1 MTPYVLGFMFNESR
15 DHVVLLEKNRPNWQA
30 GCLNGLG
37 GKIEKNESPWMAM
50 VREYQEEAG
59 VLTDMNHWTH
69 YCDLIGDDYTV
80 FIFSCFN
87 QEYLQASR
95 TKEDESVMVFSV
107 DEISHRRC
115 VSNVPWL
122 VHLALD
128 ENYSKPFQVTANYCK
143 KD

>member
-1 MTPYVLGFMFNESR
+1 MFDEVG
-15 DHVVLLEKNRPNWQA
+15 DQVVLIQKNKPSWQA
-30 GCLNGLG
+30 DCLNGLG

-69 YCDLIGDDYTV
+69 YCDLIGDDYMVYV
-80 FIFSCFN
+80 FWCKNDEYFKTSMTKESEKVCKVSISAFSCYTF
-87 QEYLQASR
+87 
-95 TKEDESVMVFSV
+95 
-107 DEISHRRC
+107 
-115 VSNVPWL
+115 VSNVRWL

-128 ENYSKPFQVTANYCK
+128 ENYGKPFQVTANYCK